1 MMNCKDNVATLS
13 VYKTRIKKKRG
24 AKLLSRSSTKQR
36 SQNQYKSVIQA
47 GKSRKILSLHLVDRR
62 LFINHILVN
71 HRAI

>member
-13 VYKTRIKKKRG
+13 VYKTRIKKRG

-36 SQNQYKSVIQA
+36 PQNQYKSVIQA
-47 GKSRKILSLHLVDRR
+47 GKSRKTLSLLLVDRR